1 MAKLVT
7 TKEKYGVSVAA
18 RIDPGMAHRISERAE
33 RLGVSMAK
41 MVSLLIARG
50 FNPQKPVAIEN
61 REEIGRLETE
71 VADLEEETDALKT
84 RLAEYEEIIL
94 APLFNK
100 HAGRTLSL
108 PNTDGSISEK
118 RIEDPI
124 DILEVLLA
132 SVKQ

>member
-50 FNPQKPVAIEN
+50 FNPHEPIVVEN
-61 REEIGRLETE
+61 HEKIDRLESGVE
-71 VADLEEETDALKT
+71 ELNLEISELHESHEELKT
-84 RLAEYEEIIL
+84 LYQTTAAKFIGEIATDSEEQMEFAETYNVIL
-94 APLFNK
+94 NQLNP
-100 HAGRTLSL
+100 T
-108 PNTDGSISEK
+108 
-118 RIEDPI
+118 
-124 DILEVLLA
+124 
-132 SVKQ
+132 